1 MQCQLKPQS
10 ASRNRQ
16 KQVKPHR
23 SKPRNNDAG
32 RECRSGKSGRND
44 IDRYI
49 RATTRNTLPAIDLL
63 MGAPSSSTG
72 TRSLEYFLATSIHGG
87 GTSKSLRRESRG
99 RRNRLAGES
108 RWAVYAPQPW
118 TLSILA
124 FASAPRRASPLASCT
139 LWEPE
144 SADAPSRG
152 RIAGG
157 QSHGD
162 DRGGVELHVRQTRA
176 SLQLGGEVGVEGHRD
191 FVGGEAL
198 SIARHARSRRGRGSC

>member
-1 MQCQLKPQS
+1 MQCQFKPQS

-16 KQVKPHR
+16 KQVKPQR

-32 RECRSGKSGRND
+32 QECRSGKSGRND

-49 RATTRNTLPAIDLL
+49 QVTDYTYTLPAIDLL
-63 MGAPSSSTG
+63 MGAPSSSTDNP
-72 TRSLEYFLATSIHGG
+72 SLGYFFARSIHGG
-87 GTSKSLRRESRG
+87 RASKSLRRESRG

-118 TLSILA
+118 ALSILA

-139 LWEPE
+139 LREPE

-162 DRGGVELHVRQTRA
+162 DRGR
-176 SLQLGGEVGVEGHRD
+176 
-191 FVGGEAL
+191 
-198 SIARHARSRRGRGSC
+198 